1 MNFEDEN
8 DLFKK
13 AFISILKNP
22 HSFIFFVVI
31 KKALGD
37 MLKNYLKLYQI

>member
-13 AFISILKNP
+13 AFISKILKNP
-22 HSFIFFVVI
+22 HSFIFFV
-31 KKALGD
+31 G
-37 MLKNYLKLYQI
+37 Y